1 MGPSGRVVI
10 ADDLED
16 VRWAL
21 AELLRRQG
29 MEVYEAGD
37 GASAL
42 QMIGVRR
49 PDVAVFD
56 VRMPGVNGIDALRQ
70 VKRLY
75 ANLPVILF
83 SAYAEV
89 QEAVEAIK
97 AGAFDYLVRPFDHQG
112 FVGSIKAALLSR
124 RLKDDL
130 QEPGGPCAS
139 LLAQQM
145 GPSDKVQQLSAEISR
160 VAPTNLT
167 VLISGESGSG
177 KELAA
182 TAIHRLSRRASK
194 PFIVVDC
201 GGIPESLIENE
212 LFGHE
217 RGAFTGA
224 DRTTIGKF
232 EAAEEGTLFLDEL
245 CNLPFGLQSK
255 LLRGLETKEIFRIG
269 STTTRKVDVRVVAA
283 TNRDLMSLV
292 AAGNFRE
299 DLFYRLSEYTIG
311 VPPLRERRE
320 DIVFLAQ
327 RFLDSANKEFQT
339 NLYGF
344 TPSAIDRMLGYD
356 WPGNV
361 RELRNVLTRAVLRAI
376 DLIDVEHLGLP
387 DGKGWESG
395 LANSFLPPAGRPLP
409 LKEIVH
415 RQTVRLERQ
424 VLCEVLQQTGGNK
437 AQAARL
443 LGIDYKTMRTKIR
456 QYEIGPQGVAHPGE
470 SQLSSETGKARGNC
484 SIPEGVEPASIA
496 DGSEKELLE
505 RAERNGGEC
514 T

>member
-1 MGPSGRVVI
+1 MPPVGRVMI
-10 ADDLED
+10 ADDFED
-16 VRWAL
+16 GRWAL
-21 AELLRRQG
+21 AELLRREG
-29 MEVYEAGD
+29 LEVYEAED

-42 QMIGVRR
+42 QMMGVHR

-75 ANLPVILF
+75 ANLPVLLF

-97 AGAFDYLVRPFDHQG
+97 AGAFDYLVRPFDHQE

-130 QEPGGPCAS
+130 QEPGTLRAP

-145 GPSDKVQQLSAEISR
+145 GPSDKVRQLSVEIAR

-182 TAIHRLSRRASK
+182 TAIHRLSHRASK

-232 EAAEEGTLFLDEL
+232 EAAEGGTLFLDEL
-245 CNLPFGLQSK
+245 SNLPFGLQSK

-269 STTTRKVDVRVVAA
+269 STTMRKVDVRVVAA

-292 AAGNFRE
+292 GAGNFRE
-299 DLFYRLSEYTIG
+299 DLFYRLSEYAIV
-311 VPPLRERRE
+311 VPALRERRE
-320 DIVFLAQ
+320 DIAFLAQ
-327 RFLDSANKEFQT
+327 RFLDRANKEFQG
-339 NLYGF
+339 NLRGF
-344 TPSAIDRMLGYD
+344 TPSAIDRMLGYN

-361 RELRNVLTRAVLRAI
+361 RELRNVLTRAVLRAV
-376 DLIDVEHLGLP
+376 DLIDVEHLGLLE
-387 DGKGWESG
+387 GEGRESA
-395 LANSFLPPAGRPLP
+395 LPNRFLPQAGWPLP

-415 RQTVRLERQ
+415 RQTVHLERQ
-424 VLCEVLQQTGGNK
+424 VLCEVLHQTRGNK

-443 LGIDYKTMRTKIR
+443 LGIDYKTMLTKIR
-456 QYEIGPQGVAHPGE
+456 QYEIGPQGVARPGE
-470 SQLSSETGKARGNC
+470 SPLASETGKVRGDR
-484 SIPEGVEPASIA
+484 SIPEGVDPASLA
-496 DGSEKELLE
+496 GGSEKEMPE
-505 RAERNGGEC
+505 RGTEKRG
-514 T
+514 

>member
-1 MGPSGRVVI
+1 MPLVGRVII

-21 AELLRRQG
+21 AELLRREG
-29 MEVYEAGD
+29 MEVYEAED

-42 QMIGVRR
+42 LMMGVHR
-49 PDVAVFD
+49 PHVAVFD

-83 SAYAEV
+83 SAHAGV

-97 AGAFDYLVRPFDHQG
+97 AGAFDYRVRPFDHQEI
-112 FVGSIKAALLSR
+112 VSYIQAALLSC
-124 RLKDDL
+124 RLQVDL
-130 QEPGGPCAS
+130 QEPGTRRAP
-139 LLAQQM
+139 LLVQQM
-145 GPSDKVQQLSAEISR
+145 GPSDKVRQLSTEIAR
-160 VAPTNLT
+160 VAPTDIT

-182 TAIHRLSRRASK
+182 RAIHRLSHHASK

-201 GGIPESLIENE
+201 GGIPESLMENE

-224 DRTTIGKF
+224 DRSTIGKF
-232 EAAEEGTLFLDEL
+232 EAAEGGTLFLDEIS
-245 CNLPFGLQSK
+245 NLPFGLQSK
-255 LLRGLETKEIFRIG
+255 LLRVLETKEIFRIG
-269 STTTRKVDVRVVAA
+269 STTMRKVDVRVVAA
-283 TNRDLMSLV
+283 SNRDLMSLV

-299 DLFYRLSEYTIG
+299 DLFYRLNEYSIV

-320 DIVFLAQ
+320 DLVFLAQ
-327 RFLDSANKEFQT
+327 RFLDSANKEFRG
-339 NLYGF
+339 NLRGF
-344 TPSAIDRMLGYD
+344 TPPAIDRMLGYG

-361 RELRNVLTRAVLRAI
+361 RELRNVLTRAVLRAV
-376 DLIDVEHLGLP
+376 DLIDAEHLDLP
-387 DGKGWESG
+387 EGKSWESESP
-395 LANSFLPPAGRPLP
+395 NRFLPQAGWPLP

-415 RQTVRLERQ
+415 RQTVYLERQ
-424 VLCEVLQQTGGNK
+424 VLCEVLRQTLGNK

-443 LGIDYKTMRTKIR
+443 LGIDYKTMLTKIR
-456 QYEIGPQGVAHPGE
+456 QYEIGPQGVARPGE
-470 SQLSSETGKARGNC
+470 SPLSSETGKRG
-484 SIPEGVEPASIA
+484 GIA
-496 DGSEKELLE
+496 QSLKGLSRLP
-505 RAERNGGEC
+505 
-514 T
+514 